1 MQPEQTV
8 AEMASEVLGRQAEAE
23 ADRSGRSYE
32 GAFEEVLKT
41 EAGRQLV
48 GLAEGPHRHEKAA
61 EWQAGLLEDRA
72 AERALEG
79 VPT

>member
-1 MQPEQTV
+1 LQPEQTV
-8 AEMASEVLGRQAEAE
+8 TEMASEVLGRQAE

-48 GLAEGPHRHEKAA
+48 GLAEGPHRHEKAT
-61 EWQAGLLEDRA
+61 EWQAGPLEDRA